1 MTKALKTLM
10 ALGAGCLATVLLAA
24 CGSSSSSTSIP
35 SDSVAT
41 VAGNPISTQAF
52 NHWMYVAAK
61 SQAAQSPG
69 QPVIVPTDPPQF
81 TQCIASVK
89 KAVPSLAKQSDK
101 TLRSDCQQLFTSLSS
116 QVMDFLIKAY
126 WYQADAAR
134 QGLKVTNAQVQK
146 AYNQAKQQAYPTD
159 AAFKNFLSQSG
170 FTVNDLLF
178 RFRVSSLFQK
188 LAAKH
193 STKVTPATIQ
203 AYYNSHKSQFGK
215 PETRDIRIVLTKTQ
229 AQAQAAK
236 KALNSG
242 QSWTAVAKK
251 YSTDPS
257 TKNKG
262 GQLTGVTKGQ
272 EDKAL
277 DSAAFAAKT
286 NKVLGPVKG
295 QFGYYVFEVTKVTK
309 ATQQSLA
316 QATPLIK
323 QTLTGQQ
330 QSKEQSAVDKVAKQY
345 WLAKT
350 RCKKQ
355 YAMAD
360 CSGYKAP
367 KTATTPGAAT
377 PTTPGATST
386 PGTTSS
392 TG

>member
-1 MTKALKTLM
+1 MQKIL
-10 ALGAGCLATVLLAA
+10 ALGAVVIVPVLLAA
-24 CGSSSSSTSIP
+24 CGGSSSTNGVP
-35 SDSVAT
+35 SDSVAA
-41 VAGNPISTQAF
+41 VAGNAITTQAF

-81 TQCIASVK
+81 TKCIATVRQ
-89 KAVPSLAKQSDK
+89 AVPSLAKQTDK
-101 TLRSDCQQLFTSLSS
+101 TLRGDCQQLFTSLSG

-134 QGLKVTNAQVQK
+134 LGLKVTDQQVQQAYDK
-146 AYNQAKQQAYPTD
+146 AKKQAYPT
-159 AAFKNFLSQSG
+159 ASAFNQFLTQTG

-178 RFRVSSLFQK
+178 RFRVSQLYQK

-193 STKVTPATIQ
+193 TTKITPATIQ

-229 AQAQAAK
+229 AQAAAAK
-236 KALNSG
+236 AALGHG
-242 QSWTAVAKK
+242 QSWKVVAKK

-257 TKNKG
+257 KTNG
-262 GQLTGVTKGQ
+262 GLLPGVTKGQ

-277 DSAAFAAKT
+277 DTAAFAAATKT
-286 NKVLGPVKG
+286 NKVYGPIKG

-309 ATQQSLA
+309 ASQQSLA
-316 QATPLIK
+316 QATALIQ

-330 QSKEQSAVDKVAKQY
+330 QTTAQTAVDKVAKQQ

-350 RCKKQ
+350 DCLKT

-360 CSGYKAP
+360 CKGYKAP
-367 KTATTPGAAT
+367 KTSTTTAPAA
-377 PTTPGATST
+377 PTTAPST
-386 PGTTSS
+386 TT

>member
-10 ALGAGCLATVLLAA
+10 ALGALGIASALLAA
-24 CGSSSSSTSIP
+24 CGSSSSGSVP

-81 TQCIASVK
+81 AQCIANVK
-89 KAVPSLAKQSDK
+89 KAVPSLAKQSDQ
-101 TLRSDCQQLFTSLSS
+101 TLRSDCQQLFTSLSG

-134 QGLKVTNAQVQK
+134 LGLKVTDAQVQK
-146 AYNQAKQQAYPTD
+146 TYNQAKAQAYPT
-159 AAFKNFLSQSG
+159 ASAFNTFLTQTG
-170 FTVNDLLF
+170 FTVPDLMF

-193 STKVTPATIQ
+193 ATKVTPATIQ

-229 AQAQAAK
+229 AQAEAAK
-236 KALNSG
+236 KALSSG
-242 QSWTAVAKK
+242 QSWAVVAKK
-251 YSTDPS
+251 YSTDAS
-257 TKNKG
+257 TKTKG
-262 GQLTGVTKGQ
+262 GLLSGVTKGQ
-272 EDKAL
+272 EDTAL

-316 QATPLIK
+316 QATPLIG

-330 QSKEQSAVDKVAKQY
+330 QTKAQTAVDNVAKQN

-350 RCKKQ
+350 KCLKQ

-360 CSGYKAP
+360 CDGYKAP
-367 KTATTPGAAT
+367 KTST
-377 PTTPGATST
+377 TTPGATTT
-386 PGTTSS
+386 PGTATTPGTSS

>member
-1 MTKALKTLM
+1 MRKIL
-10 ALGAGCLATVLLAA
+10 ALGSVVIVPVLLAA
-24 CGSSSSSTSIP
+24 CGGGGSSSSGVP
-35 SDSVAT
+35 SDSVAS
-41 VAGNPISTQAF
+41 VAGNAITTQAF

-81 TQCIASVK
+81 TKCIATVRQ
-89 KAVPSLAKQSDK
+89 AVPSLAKQPDK
-101 TLRSDCQQLFTSLSS
+101 TLRGDCQQLFTSLSG
-116 QVMDFLIKAY
+116 QVMDFLVKAY

-134 QGLKVTNAQVQK
+134 LGLKVTDQQVQQAYDK
-146 AYNQAKQQAYPTD
+146 AKKQAYPT
-159 AAFKNFLSQSG
+159 ASAFNQFLTQTG

-178 RFRVSSLFQK
+178 RFRVSQLYQK

-193 STKVTPATIQ
+193 TTKITPATIQ

-229 AQAQAAK
+229 AQAAAAK
-236 KALNSG
+236 AALEHG
-242 QSWTAVAKK
+242 QSWKVVAKK

-257 TKNKG
+257 KNNG
-262 GQLTGVTKGQ
+262 GLLPGVTKGQ

-277 DSAAFAAKT
+277 DSAAFAVATKT
-286 NKVLGPVKG
+286 NKVYGPIKG

-309 ATQQSLA
+309 ASQQSLA
-316 QATPLIK
+316 QATTLIQ

-330 QSKEQSAVDKVAKQY
+330 QTTAQTAVDNAAKKQ
-345 WLAKT
+345 WLAQTDCLKA
-350 RCKKQ
+350 

-360 CSGYKAP
+360 CKGFKAP
-367 KTATTPGAAT
+367 KTSTTTAPAA
-377 PTTPGATST
+377 PTTAPST
-386 PGTTSS
+386 TT

>member
-1 MTKALKTLM
+1 MKKATRTTL
-10 ALGAGCLATVLLAA
+10 ALGAAAIVALLLAA
-24 CGSSSSSTSIP
+24 CGSSSSSSGGVP
-35 SDSVAT
+35 SDSVAD
-41 VAGNPISTQAF
+41 VAGNSITTQAF

-81 TQCIASVK
+81 TKCIANVRQ
-89 KAVPSLAKQSDK
+89 AVPSLAKQTDK
-101 TLRSDCQQLFTSLSS
+101 TLRGDCQQLFTSLSS

-134 QGLKVTNAQVQK
+134 LGLKVTDQQVQQ
-146 AYNQAKQQAYPTD
+146 AYNKAKTQAYPT
-159 AAFKNFLSQSG
+159 ASAFNQFLSQTG

-178 RFRVSSLFQK
+178 RFRVSQLFQK

-236 KALNSG
+236 AALAHGS
-242 QSWTAVAKK
+242 SWKVVAKK

-257 TKNKG
+257 KNNG
-262 GQLTGVTKGQ
+262 GLLPGVTKGQ

-277 DSAAFAAKT
+277 DSAAFATATKT
-286 NKVLGPVKG
+286 NKVYGPIKG

-309 ATQQSLA
+309 ASQQSLA
-316 QATPLIK
+316 QATQVIS

-330 QSKEQSAVDKVAKQY
+330 QTSAQTAVDNA
-345 WLAKT
+345 A
-350 RCKKQ
+350 KKQ
-355 YAMAD
+355 WLSQTNCNKLYAMAD
-360 CSGYKAP
+360 CKGYKAP
-367 KTATTPGAAT
+367 KTSTTTTPAA
-377 PTTPGATST
+377 PTTAPST
-386 PGTTSS
+386 TT

>member
-1 MTKALKTLM
+1 MRKIL
-10 ALGAGCLATVLLAA
+10 ALGAVVIIPVLLAA
-24 CGSSSSSTSIP
+24 CGSSSSGGVP
-35 SDSVAT
+35 SDSVAS
-41 VAGNPISTQAF
+41 VAGNAITTQAF

-81 TQCIASVK
+81 AKCIATVRQ
-89 KAVPSLAKQSDK
+89 AVPSLAKQTDK
-101 TLRSDCQQLFTSLSS
+101 TLRGDCQQLFTSLSG

-134 QGLKVTNAQVQK
+134 LGLKVTDQQVQQAYDK
-146 AYNQAKQQAYPTD
+146 AKKQAYPT
-159 AAFKNFLSQSG
+159 ASAFNQFLTQTG

-178 RFRVSSLFQK
+178 RFRVSQLYQK

-193 STKVTPATIQ
+193 TAKITPATIQ

-229 AQAQAAK
+229 AQAAAAK
-236 KALNSG
+236 AALDHG
-242 QSWTAVAKK
+242 QSWKVVAKK

-257 TKNKG
+257 KNNG
-262 GQLTGVTKGQ
+262 GLLPGVTKGQ

-277 DSAAFAAKT
+277 DTAAFATATKT
-286 NKVLGPVKG
+286 NKVYGPIKG

-309 ATQQSLA
+309 ASQQSLA
-316 QATPLIK
+316 QATALIQ

-330 QSKEQSAVDKVAKQY
+330 QTTAQTAVDNVAKKQ

-350 RCKKQ
+350 DCLKA

-360 CSGYKAP
+360 CKGYKAP
-367 KTATTPGAAT
+367 KTSTTTAPAA
-377 PTTPGATST
+377 PTTAPST
-386 PGTTSS
+386 TT

>member
-1 MTKALKTLM
+1 VKKAMRTTL
-10 ALGAGCLATVLLAA
+10 ALGAVAIVSVLLAA
-24 CGSSSSSTSIP
+24 CGSSSSSSNGVP
-35 SDSVAT
+35 SDSVAS
-41 VAGNPISTQAF
+41 VAGNAITTQAF

-81 TQCIASVK
+81 TKCIATVK
-89 KAVPSLAKQSDK
+89 QAVPSLAKQTDK
-101 TLRSDCQQLFTSLSS
+101 TLRGDCQQLFSSLSG

-134 QGLKVTNAQVQK
+134 LGLKVSDQQVQQAYDK
-146 AYNQAKQQAYPTD
+146 AKKQAYPT
-159 AAFKNFLSQSG
+159 ASAFNQFLSQTG

-178 RFRVSSLFQK
+178 RFRVSQLYQK

-193 STKVTPATIQ
+193 TTKITPATIQ

-215 PETRDIRIVLTKTQ
+215 PETRDIRIVLTKT
-229 AQAQAAK
+229 AGQAAAA
-236 KALNSG
+236 KAALDKGS
-242 QSWTAVAKK
+242 SWKVVAKK

-257 TKNKG
+257 KSNG
-262 GQLTGVTKGQ
+262 GLLPGVTKGQ

-277 DSAAFAAKT
+277 DTAAFGAATKT
-286 NKVLGPVKG
+286 NKVYGPIKG

-309 ATQQSLA
+309 ASQQSLA
-316 QATPLIK
+316 QATQVIQ

-330 QSKEQSAVDKVAKQY
+330 QTNAQTAVDKVAKQE
-345 WLAKT
+345 WLSKT
-350 RCKKQ
+350 DCDKL

-360 CSGYKAP
+360 CKGYKAP
-367 KTATTPGAAT
+367 KTSTTTA
-377 PTTPGATST
+377 PTTAPST
-386 PGTTSS
+386 TT

>member
-1 MTKALKTLM
+1 MRKILALC
-10 ALGAGCLATVLLAA
+10 AVVIVPVLLAA
-24 CGSSSSSTSIP
+24 CGSSSSSSGGVP
-35 SDSVAT
+35 SDSVAD
-41 VAGNPISTQAF
+41 VAGNSITTQAF

-81 TQCIASVK
+81 TKCIATVRQ
-89 KAVPSLAKQSDK
+89 AVPSLAKQTDK
-101 TLRSDCQQLFTSLSS
+101 TLRGDCQQLFTSLSG

-134 QGLKVTNAQVQK
+134 LGLKVTDQQVQQAYDK
-146 AYNQAKQQAYPTD
+146 AKKQAYPT
-159 AAFKNFLSQSG
+159 ASAFNQFLTQTG

-178 RFRVSSLFQK
+178 RFRVSQLYQK

-193 STKVTPATIQ
+193 TTKITPATIQ

-229 AQAQAAK
+229 AQAAAAK
-236 KALNSG
+236 AALDHG
-242 QSWTAVAKK
+242 QSWKVVAKK

-257 TKNKG
+257 KNNG
-262 GQLTGVTKGQ
+262 GLLPGVTKGQ

-277 DSAAFAAKT
+277 DAAAFAVATKT
-286 NKVLGPVKG
+286 NKVYGPVKG

-309 ATQQSLA
+309 ASQQSLA
-316 QATPLIK
+316 QATALIQ

-330 QSKEQSAVDKVAKQY
+330 QTTAQTAVDNVAKKQ

-350 RCKKQ
+350 DCLKA

-360 CSGYKAP
+360 CKGFKAP
-367 KTATTPGAAT
+367 KTSTTTAPAA
-377 PTTPGATST
+377 PTTAPST
-386 PGTTSS
+386 TT

>member
-1 MTKALKTLM
+1 MRTIL
-10 ALGAGCLATVLLAA
+10 ALGAVVIVAVLIAA
-24 CGSSSSSTSIP
+24 CGGSSSTGGVP
-35 SDSVAT
+35 SDSVAS
-41 VAGNPISTQAF
+41 VAGNAISTQAF

-81 TQCIASVK
+81 TKCIATVRQ
-89 KAVPSLAKQSDK
+89 AVPSLAKQTDK
-101 TLRSDCQQLFTSLSS
+101 TLRGDCQQLFTSLSG

-134 QGLKVTNAQVQK
+134 LGLKVTDAQVQQAYDK
-146 AYNQAKQQAYPTD
+146 AKKQAYPT
-159 AAFKNFLSQSG
+159 ASAFNQFLGQTG

-178 RFRVSSLFQK
+178 RFRVSQLFQK

-193 STKVTPATIQ
+193 TTKITPATIQ
-203 AYYNSHKSQFGK
+203 TYYNNHKSQFGK
-215 PETRDIRIVLTKTQ
+215 PETRDIRIVLTKT
-229 AQAQAAK
+229 AGQAAAA
-236 KALNSG
+236 KAALDHG
-242 QSWTAVAKK
+242 TSWKVVAKK

-257 TKNKG
+257 KNNG
-262 GQLTGVTKGQ
+262 GLLPGVTKGQ

-277 DSAAFAAKT
+277 DTAAFATATKT
-286 NKVLGPVKG
+286 NKVYGPIKG

-309 ATQQSLA
+309 ASQQSLA
-316 QATPLIK
+316 QATALIQ

-330 QSKEQSAVDKVAKQY
+330 QTTAQTAVDNVAKKQ

-350 RCKKQ
+350 DCLKA

-360 CSGYKAP
+360 CKGYKAP
-367 KTATTPGAAT
+367 KTSTTTAPAA
-377 PTTPGATST
+377 PTTAPST
-386 PGTTSS
+386 TT

>member
-1 MTKALKTLM
+1 MRKIL
-10 ALGAGCLATVLLAA
+10 ALGAIVIVPVLLAA
-24 CGSSSSSTSIP
+24 CGSSSSTGGVP
-35 SDSVAT
+35 SDSVAS
-41 VAGNPISTQAF
+41 VAGNAISTQAF

-81 TQCIASVK
+81 TKCIATVRQ
-89 KAVPSLAKQSDK
+89 AVPSLAKQTDK
-101 TLRSDCQQLFTSLSS
+101 TLRGDCQQLFTSLSG

-134 QGLKVTNAQVQK
+134 LGLKVTDQQVQQAYDK
-146 AYNQAKQQAYPTD
+146 AKKQAYPT
-159 AAFKNFLSQSG
+159 ASAFNQFLGQTG
-170 FTVNDLLF
+170 FTTNDLLF
-178 RFRVSSLFQK
+178 RFRVSQLYQK

-193 STKVTPATIQ
+193 TTKITPATIQ

-215 PETRDIRIVLTKTQ
+215 PETRDIRIVLTKTP
-229 AQAQAAK
+229 AQAAAA
-236 KALNSG
+236 KAALSHG
-242 QSWTAVAKK
+242 QSWKVVAKK

-257 TKNKG
+257 KNNG
-262 GQLTGVTKGQ
+262 GLLPGVTKGQ

-277 DSAAFAAKT
+277 DTAAFAAATKT
-286 NKVLGPVKG
+286 NKVYGPIKG

-309 ATQQSLA
+309 ASQQSLA
-316 QATPLIK
+316 QATALIQ

-330 QSKEQSAVDKVAKQY
+330 QTTAQTAVDKVAKKQ

-350 RCKKQ
+350 NCLTA

-360 CSGYKAP
+360 CKGYKAP
-367 KTATTPGAAT
+367 KTSTTTTPAA
-377 PTTPGATST
+377 PTTAPST
-386 PGTTSS
+386 TT

>member
-1 MTKALKTLM
+1 MTKAPKTLM
-10 ALGAGCLATVLLAA
+10 ALGALGIASVLLAA
-24 CGSSSSSTSIP
+24 CGSSASSTSVP

-41 VAGNPISTQAF
+41 VAGNTISTQAF

-81 TQCIASVK
+81 TKCIANVK
-89 KAVPSLAKQSDK
+89 QAVPTLAKQSDK
-101 TLRSDCQQLFTSLSS
+101 TLRSDCQQLFSSLSS

-134 QGLKVTNAQVQK
+134 QGLKVTDAQVQK
-146 AYNQAKQQAYPTD
+146 AYNQAKQQAYPT
-159 AAFKNFLSQSG
+159 ASAFNTFLSQTG
-170 FTVNDLLF
+170 FTVPDLMF
-178 RFRVSSLFQK
+178 RFRVSQLFQK

-193 STKVTPATIQ
+193 TTKITPATIQ

-215 PETRDIRIVLTKTQ
+215 PQTRDIRIVLTKTQ

-236 KALNSG
+236 QALSKG
-242 QSWTAVAKK
+242 QSWTVVAKK
-251 YSTDPS
+251 YSTDPQ

-286 NKVLGPVKG
+286 NKIYGPVKG
-295 QFGYYVFEVTKVTK
+295 QFGYYVFEVTKITK
-309 ATQQSLA
+309 AMQQSLT
-316 QATPLIK
+316 QASALIQ

-330 QSKEQSAVDKVAKQY
+330 QTKAQTAVDSVAKSQ

-350 RCKKQ
+350 KCRSQ

-367 KTATTPGAAT
+367 KTSTT
-377 PTTPGATST
+377 TTPGATTT
-386 PGTTSS
+386 PGTATTPGTSS

>member
-10 ALGAGCLATVLLAA
+10 ALGALGITSVLLAA
-24 CGSSSSSTSIP
+24 CGGSSGVP

-41 VAGNPISTQAF
+41 VAGNSITTQAF

-69 QPVIVPTDPPQF
+69 QPVIVPTDPPEF
-81 TQCIASVK
+81 TQCIANVK

-101 TLRSDCQQLFTSLSS
+101 TLRSDCQQLFSSLSG

-134 QGLKVTNAQVQK
+134 QHLSVTNAQVQK
-146 AYNQAKQQAYPTD
+146 AYDQAKQQAYPT
-159 AAFKNFLSQSG
+159 ASAFNTFLTQTG
-170 FTVNDLLF
+170 FTVPDLMF

-193 STKVTPATIQ
+193 TTKITPATIS
-203 AYYNSHKSQFGK
+203 AYYASHKSQFGK
-215 PETRDIRIVLTKTQ
+215 PQTRDIRIVLTKTR
-229 AQAQAAK
+229 AQAEAAK
-236 KALNSG
+236 KALGGG

-251 YSTDPS
+251 YSTDPT
-257 TKNKG
+257 TKDKG
-262 GQLTGVTKGQ
+262 GLLKGVTKGQ

-277 DSAAFAAKT
+277 DSASFAAKT

-295 QFGYYVFEVTKVTK
+295 QFGYYVFEVTKITK

-316 QATPLIK
+316 QATPLIG
-323 QTLTGQQ
+323 QTLTTQQ
-330 QSKEQSAVDKVAKQY
+330 QSSAQSAVDKVAKSNWQSKTQC
-345 WLAKT
+345 AKA
-350 RCKKQ
+350 

-360 CSGYKAP
+360 CVGYKAP
-367 KTATTPGAAT
+367 KTSTTTTPGAAT
-377 PTTPGATST
+377 T
-386 PGTTSS
+386 PGTAS